1 MLKAIVKRMTA
12 LLLALLLVA
21 GTALPTVAE
30 TVGTGSVSDA
40 DTAPSLPEPPVLVS
54 DAVVVMDAE
63 TGTVL
68 YDKNAD
74 AVRYPAS
81 CTKILTAIL
90 ALENGVLT
98 DEVTMSHEAIFG
110 IDRSSNHIA
119 LNVGEVV
126 TVEQLLYAL
135 LIASANECAIGLA
148 EYISAKLG
156 GDGTVAH
163 FASLMNARA
172 AELGA
177 KNSHFVNPNG
187 LFEDDHT
194 STPYDLAMLMKHAI
208 TLPNFVKISG
218 TTYYNVRTDRVPS
231 GHPFTH
237 TNKSLSGGKYY
248 YTDVVCGKSGFTK
261 QAGSSLVTYAER
273 GDTKII
279 VVTMGNKNI
288 DDTYTDTL
296 SLLDHFLGSYT
307 VVRPQA
313 SDKVTGELA
322 LTHEVTAPVYSDV
335 PEKLTLPVGF
345 TLSDLSYQLTADSD
359 LTFPLK
365 AGSKVGTVAWLCGD
379 YVVANGTLYAS
390 FDVDEPAAPSLKEP
404 SGSNLLSTVL
414 LIIGII
420 FGGIAALIVL
430 FLIAAF
436 INRTFIR
443 KRRRKKRQQQRLWR

>member
-1 MLKAIVKRMTA
+1 MTRMMKRITA
-12 LLLALLLVA
+12 LLMALMLLCA
-21 GTALPTVAE
+21 AALPTVAE
-30 TVGTGSVSDA
+30 TTAATTTTAA
-40 DTAPSLPEPPVLVS
+40 DPAPSIDPPPVLVS

-63 TGTVL
+63 SGTVL
-68 YDKNAD
+68 YNKNAD

-98 DEVTMSHEAIFG
+98 DKVEMSHNAIFG
-110 IDRSSNHIA
+110 IDRSSNNIA

-135 LIASANECAIGLA
+135 LIASANECAVGLA

-156 GDGTVAH
+156 GDGTVEH

-187 LFEDDHT
+187 LFEEDHT

-208 TLPNFVKISG
+208 TLPNFIKISG

-237 TNKSLSGGKYY
+237 TNKSLAGGKYFY
-248 YTDVVCGKSGFTK
+248 RDVVCGKSGFTK
-261 QAGSSLVTYAER
+261 RAGSSLVTYAER
-273 GDTKII
+273 GDTKLII
-279 VVTMGNKNI
+279 VTMGNKVI

-296 SLLDHFLGSYT
+296 ALLDHFLGNYT
-307 VVRPQA
+307 VLRPQA
-313 SDKVTGELA
+313 SDKVTAELM
-322 LTHEVTAPVYSDV
+322 LTPEVKAPVYSDV
-335 PEKLTLPVGF
+335 PKKLTLPVGF
-345 TLSDLSYQLTADSD
+345 TLSDLSHQITIDEGLT
-359 LTFPLK
+359 LPLA
-365 AGSKVGTVAWLCGD
+365 AGSKVGTVSWFYGD
-379 YVVANGTLYAS
+379 YVLASEAVYAS
-390 FDVDEPAAPSLKEP
+390 FDVTPPTKPLQQDPTK
-404 SGSNLLSTVL
+404 SNWVSTVL
-414 LIIGII
+414 LVIGII
-420 FGGIAALIVL
+420 LGGLAALIVL

-443 KRRRKKRQQQRLWR
+443 KRRKKCKIQRRY